1 MSYARISLLV
11 CLCSVLCGAALAQES
26 SQKQSSQKPAEGFA
40 DRNPRYRVQANDVIE
55 IQFRYTPEFNFA
67 ATIQPDGFISS
78 QITGDVHVAGLTLTE
93 VSAAVAKGASG
104 RLKDPEVGVALK
116 DFVKPHF
123 VVAGEV
129 NHPGTFELRGNVGL
143 IEAIAMSGGF
153 VKDSAKRSQVILLR
167 RVNSEIAEAKIYDL
181 KKLMS
186 PGQVH
191 EDVML
196 RADDMLVVP
205 RNAISKIEPF
215 LHITSLG
222 LYGMTMGL
230 P

>member
-1 MSYARISLLV
+1 
-11 CLCSVLCGAALAQES
+11 
-26 SQKQSSQKPAEGFA
+26 
-40 DRNPRYRVQANDVIE
+40 
-55 IQFRYTPEFNFA
+55 
-67 ATIQPDGFISS
+67 
-78 QITGDVHVAGLTLTE
+78 
-93 VSAAVAKGASG
+93 
-104 RLKDPEVGVALK
+104 
-116 DFVKPHF
+116 
-123 VVAGEV
+123 
-129 NHPGTFELRGNVGL
+129 
-143 IEAIAMSGGF
+143 MSGGF